1 LNTPDPEYTTG
12 NEQKSPMETDMNSR
26 TLPERTHGAANWRTQ
41 LARTAVRRT
50 LAGLCHGLLTLREED
65 GSEETFGDSHVRPDL
80 HGIVEVRHPNLWL
93 DLLANGALGAGEA
106 YMKGYWSSPDLTA
119 VVRVFCANMDTLNAL
134 DGPLARAA
142 KPVLRT
148 LHWLNRNTE
157 TQARRNIAAHYDL
170 GNEMFALFLDPTM
183 MYSSAIYPHPE
194 AGLNEAAVHKLDVV
208 CRKLQLKPDDHL
220 LEIGT
225 GWGGLAV
232 HAAKHYGCRVTTT
245 TISQAQHDAAVRR
258 AQQEGVAGRIT
269 FLLDDYRDL
278 RGSYDKLVSIEMI
291 EAVGHAWMDTY
302 FAKLS
307 SLLKPEGL
315 ALIQAI
321 TIADQRHDA
330 ALGSVDFIQ
339 RYIFPG
345 GFLPSVASIADRVAR
360 KTDMTIAHSEDI
372 GVHYAQTLKHWRE
385 KFFLNI
391 ERIRALGY
399 SDTFVR
405 MWDYYLCYCEGGFR
419 ERVIGTSQV
428 LMAKPRWPGML
439 ARVSA

>member
-1 LNTPDPEYTTG
+1 
-12 NEQKSPMETDMNSR
+12 MNSR
-26 TLPERTHGAANWRTQ
+26 TANADTRAGARADGRDNWRTQ
-41 LARTAVRRT
+41 LARAALRRT
-50 LAGLCHGLLTLREED
+50 LAGLREGLLTIREE
-65 GSEETFGDSHVRPDL
+65 GSEETFGDAHARPDL
-80 HGIVEVRHPNLWL
+80 HGVVEVRHPNLWL

-106 YMKGYWSSPDLTA
+106 YMKGYWTSPDLTA
-119 VVRVFCANMDTLNAL
+119 VVRVFCANLPTLEAL

-142 KPVLRT
+142 KPALRA
-148 LHWLNRNTE
+148 LHWMNRNTE

-170 GNEMFALFLDPTM
+170 GNDLFALFLDPRM
-183 MYSSAIYPHPE
+183 MYSSAIYPRADAP
-194 AGLNEAAVHKLDVV
+194 LDEAAVHKLDVV
-208 CRKLQLKPDDHL
+208 CRKLDLKPGDHL

-245 TISQAQHDAAVRR
+245 TISRAQHERAVRR
-258 AQQEGVAGRIT
+258 AQEEGVADRVT

-278 RGSYDKLVSIEMI
+278 TGQYDKLVSIEMV
-291 EAVGHAWMDTY
+291 EAVGHAYMDTY

-307 SLLKPEGL
+307 SLLKPDGL

-321 TIADQRHDA
+321 TIADQRHDQ
-330 ALGSVDFIQ
+330 ALESVDFIQ

-360 KTDMTIAHSEDI
+360 RTDMAIVHQEDI
-372 GVHYAQTLKHWRE
+372 GVHYAQTLMHWRE
-385 KFFLNI
+385 RFFAHI
-391 ERIRALGY
+391 DQVRALGY
-399 SDTFVR
+399 DETFVR

-428 LMAKPRWPGML
+428 QMAKPRWPGSL
-439 ARVSA
+439 SRVV